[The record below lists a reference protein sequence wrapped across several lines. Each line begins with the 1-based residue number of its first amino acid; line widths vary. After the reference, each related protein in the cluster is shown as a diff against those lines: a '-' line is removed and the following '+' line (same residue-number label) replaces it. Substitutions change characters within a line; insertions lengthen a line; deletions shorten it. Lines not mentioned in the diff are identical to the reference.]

1 METKPSSRKKL
12 SRVGATRT
20 FFFALLGKKLDPEQ
34 ADPEQADPEQAD
46 PEQAASSFPLPPA
59 LLL

>member
-34 ADPEQADPEQAD
+34 ADPEQADPEQA
-46 PEQAASSFPLPPA
+46 ASSFPLPPA